1 MTGINDRNT
10 IDRGN
15 REHRRGRGSRNGAV
29 VLLAITALLVSA
41 CGSRLSGSSLAA
53 AESGGSGG
61 STGSGGASGSG
72 ASGSGTA
79 GTAGATGTA
88 GSAAKGT
95 SGSSGGTAGSAGTSS
110 GGGSSGGGS
119 TAGTA
124 APAGGNGGA
133 TDVGVTANSITVGNI
148 TSISGVA
155 PGLTQSA
162 QQATQAWAAYENSQG
177 GIYGRQIKVQTA
189 DDGNDS
195 GQNFAAVSQDCT
207 SDFAMV
213 GNASGFDGGGATAV
227 AKCGIPDMAAEVST
241 TSAGNVPQIF
251 GASPGNAHY
260 WPLGPANYLKSK
272 YPVAVKNAAMVYL
285 NIPAPADQA
294 SREMKAY
301 TSVGF
306 NYTYVVSATATQTSY
321 APIVLNMQNKKV
333 QYVTEYSDT
342 SSAARLLQA
351 MQQQNFTP
359 QVVDWFGE
367 EYTPDFINQT
377 QPGSNGDLL
386 LMATSAYEEAGSN
399 PGMQLYLQWLNRVA
413 PGAKHDIF
421 GIFAWSAGLAF
432 AQAAK
437 AAGPHLTRAGLLAQ
451 LAQIHN
457 WTGGGVQP
465 PSDIGNHV
473 PSACFSYFTMQGS
486 SFNRTYPAA
495 ANTSD
500 CTSGGLF
507 KS

>member
-1 MTGINDRNT
+1 MTGIHDRDT
-10 IDRGN
+10 IDRGY
-15 REHRRGRGSRNGAV
+15 RGHRRGRGSRNGAV

-41 CGSRLSGSSLAA
+41 CGSRLSGRALTT
-53 AESGGSGG
+53 AEGAGGGG
-61 STGSGGASGSG
+61 STGSGGASGGG
-72 ASGSGTA
+72 ASGTGTA
-79 GTAGATGTA
+79 GSTGSA

-95 SGSSGGTAGSAGTSS
+95 SGLSGGTAGSAGTGSS
-110 GGGSSGGGS
+110 GGTPGGGS

-177 GIYGRQIKVQTA
+177 GIFGRQIKVQTA

-195 GQNFAAVSQDCT
+195 GQNFAAASQDCT

-213 GNASGFDGGGATAV
+213 GNASGFDDGGATAV

-272 YPVAVKNAAMVYL
+272 YPNAVKKAAMIYL

-294 SREMKAY
+294 TREMKAN

-306 NYTYVVSATATQTSY
+306 DYIYTVSATATQSSY
-321 APIVLNMQNKKV
+321 GPIVLAMQQKGV
-333 QYVTEYSDT
+333 QYVTEYS
-342 SSAARLLQA
+342 
-351 MQQQNFTP
+351 
-359 QVVDWFGE
+359 
-367 EYTPDFINQT
+367 PDFIKQT
-377 QPGSNGDLL
+377 QPGSNGDLV
-386 LMATSAYEEAGSN
+386 LMATAAYEEAGSN

-421 GIFAWSAGLAF
+421 GAFAWSAGLAF
-432 AQAAK
+432 AQAAR
-437 AAGPHLTRAGLLAQ
+437 AVGPHLTRAGLLAQ

-465 PSDIGNHV
+465 PEDLGNHV

-495 ANTSD
+495 ANTFD
-500 CTSGGLF
+500 CTGGLF
-507 KS
+507 KY

>member
-1 MTGINDRNT
+1 LTRA
-10 IDRGN
+10 
-15 REHRRGRGSRNGAV
+15 EGS
-29 VLLAITALLVSA
+29 
-41 CGSRLSGSSLAA
+41 
-53 AESGGSGG
+53 GSGG

-72 ASGSGTA
+72 ASG
-79 GTAGATGTA
+79 TGSA
-88 GSAAKGT
+88 GSAGSAGSTAGGT
-95 SGSSGGTAGSAGTSS
+95 SGSSGGTTGSAGTGPS
-110 GGGSSGGGS
+110 GGSPGGGS

-177 GIYGRQIKVQTA
+177 GIFGRQIKVQTA

-195 GQNFAAVSQDCT
+195 GQNFAAASQDCT

-213 GNASGFDGGGATAV
+213 GNASGFDDGGATAV

-251 GASPGNAHY
+251 GASPGNAHN
-260 WPLGPANYLKSK
+260 WPLGPAIYLKTK
-272 YPVAVKNAAMVYL
+272 YPNAVKKAAMIYL
-285 NIPAPADQA
+285 NVPATADQA
-294 SREMKAY
+294 TREMKAN

-306 NYTYVVSATATQTSY
+306 DYVYTVTATPTQSSY
-321 APIVLNMQNKKV
+321 GPVVLAMQQKGV
-333 QYVTEYSDT
+333 QYVTEYSDQ

-351 MQQQNFTP
+351 MQQQNFAP

-367 EYTPDFINQT
+367 EYSPDFIKQT
-377 QPGSNGDLL
+377 QPGSNGDLV
-386 LMATSAYEEAGSN
+386 LMATAAYEEAGSN

-421 GIFAWSAGLAF
+421 GAFAWSAGLAF
-432 AQAAK
+432 AQAAR
-437 AAGPHLTRAGLLAQ
+437 AVGPHLTRASLLAQ

-465 PSDIGNHV
+465 PEDLGNHV

-495 ANTSD
+495 ANTYD
-500 CTSGGLF
+500 CTGGLF
-507 KS
+507 KY

>member
-1 MTGINDRNT
+1 MTGIHDRDT
-10 IDRGN
+10 IDRGY
-15 REHRRGRGSRNGAV
+15 RGHRRGRGSRNGAV

-41 CGSRLSGSSLAA
+41 CGSRLSGRALTT
-53 AESGGSGG
+53 AEGAGGGG
-61 STGSGGASGSG
+61 STGSGGASGGG
-72 ASGSGTA
+72 ASGTGTA
-79 GTAGATGTA
+79 GSTGSA

-95 SGSSGGTAGSAGTSS
+95 SGLSGGTAGSAGTGSS
-110 GGGSSGGGS
+110 GGTPGGGS

-177 GIYGRQIKVQTA
+177 GIFGRQIKVQTA

-195 GQNFAAVSQDCT
+195 GQNFAAASQDCT

-213 GNASGFDGGGATAV
+213 GNASGFDDGGATAV

-241 TSAGNVPQIF
+241 TAAGNVPQIF
-251 GASPGNAHY
+251 GPGNAHY

-272 YPVAVKNAAMVYL
+272 YPNAVKKAAMIYL
-285 NIPAPADQA
+285 NVPATADEA
-294 SREMKAY
+294 TREMKAY
-301 TSVGF
+301 SSVGF
-306 NYTYVVSATATQTSY
+306 NYIYTVSATPTQSSY
-321 APIVLNMQNKKV
+321 GPVVLAMQQKGV
-333 QYVTEYSDT
+333 QYVTEYS
-342 SSAARLLQA
+342 
-351 MQQQNFTP
+351 
-359 QVVDWFGE
+359 
-367 EYTPDFINQT
+367 PDFIKQT
-377 QPGSNGDLL
+377 QPGSNGDLV
-386 LMATSAYEEAGSN
+386 LMATAAYEEAGSN
-399 PGMQLYLQWLNRVA
+399 LGMQLYLQWLSRVA

-421 GIFAWSAGLAF
+421 GAFAWSAGLAF
-432 AQAAK
+432 AQAAR
-437 AAGPHLTRAGLLAQ
+437 AVGPHLTRAGLLAQ

-465 PSDIGNHV
+465 PEDLGNHV

-495 ANTSD
+495 ANTFD
-500 CTSGGLF
+500 CTGGLYRF
-507 KS
+507 

>member
-1 MTGINDRNT
+1 MTGIHDRNT

-41 CGSRLSGSSLAA
+41 CGSRLSGSALTA
-53 AESGGSGG
+53 AEGAGGGG

-72 ASGSGTA
+72 ASGTGTA
-79 GTAGATGTA
+79 GSAGSG

-95 SGSSGGTAGSAGTSS
+95 SGLSGGTAGSAGTSS
-110 GGGSSGGGS
+110 SGGSSGGGS

-177 GIYGRQIKVQTA
+177 GIFGRQIKVQTA

-195 GQNFAAVSQDCT
+195 GQNFAAASQDCT

-213 GNASGFDGGGATAV
+213 GNASGFDDGGATAV

-272 YPVAVKNAAMVYL
+272 YPNAVKKAAMIYL

-294 SREMKAY
+294 TREMKAN

-306 NYTYVVSATATQTSY
+306 DYIYTVSATATQSSY
-321 APIVLNMQNKKV
+321 GPIVLAMQQKGV
-333 QYVTEYSDT
+333 QYVTEYSDQ

-351 MQQQNFTP
+351 MQQQNFAP

-367 EYTPDFINQT
+367 EYSPDFIKQT
-377 QPGSNGDLL
+377 QPGSNGDLV
-386 LMATSAYEEAGSN
+386 LMATAAYEEAGSN

-421 GIFAWSAGLAF
+421 GAFAWSAGLAF
-432 AQAAK
+432 AQAAR
-437 AAGPHLTRAGLLAQ
+437 AVGPHLTRAGLLAQ

-465 PSDIGNHV
+465 PEDLGNHV

-495 ANTSD
+495 ANTFD
-500 CTSGGLF
+500 CTGGLF
-507 KS
+507 KY

>member
-1 MTGINDRNT
+1 MTGIHDRRNIDREDRN
-10 IDRGN
+10 N
-15 REHRRGRGSRNGAV
+15 RKGTKRRNGAV
-29 VLLAITALLVSA
+29 ALLVITALLVSA
-41 CGSRLSGSSLAA
+41 CGSRLSGSALAA
-53 AESGGSGG
+53 AKGGGNGG
-61 STGSGGASGSG
+61 AAGASGTSD
-72 ASGSGTA
+72 SGSSGS

-88 GSAAKGT
+88 GSTAKGT
-95 SGSSGGTAGSAGTSS
+95 GGLSGGTAGSAGTSS
-110 GGGSSGGGS
+110 SGGSPSGGAA
-119 TAGTA
+119 TGTTL
-124 APAGGNGGA
+124 PAGGNGGA
-133 TDVGVTANSITVGNI
+133 TAVGVTGTTITVGNI

-177 GIYGRQIKVQTA
+177 GINGRQIKVQTF

-195 GQNFAAVSQDCT
+195 GQDYADASQACA

-213 GNASGFDGGGATAV
+213 GNASGFDDGGATAV
-227 AKCGIPDMAAEVST
+227 AKCGIPEVAAEVST
-241 TSAGNVPQIF
+241 TTAGNVPQIF

-260 WPLGPANYLKSK
+260 WSLGPANYLKAK
-272 YPVAVKNAAMVYL
+272 YPSAVTKAAMIYL
-285 NIPAPADQA
+285 NVPATADQA
-294 SREMKAY
+294 PREMKAY

-306 NYTYVVSATATQTSY
+306 NYIYTVSATPTQSSY
-321 APIVLNMQNKKV
+321 GPIVLAMQQKGVK
-333 QYVTEYSDT
+333 YVTEYSDQ

-367 EYTPDFINQT
+367 EYSPDFINQT
-377 QPGSNGDLL
+377 QPASNGDLV
-386 LMATSAYEEAGSN
+386 LMATAAYEEAGSN

-421 GIFAWSAGLAF
+421 GAFAWSAGLAF

-437 AAGPHLTRAGLLAQ
+437 AAGPHLTRARLLAQ

-465 PSDIGNHV
+465 PADLGNHV

-495 ANTSD
+495 ANTFD
-500 CTSGGLF
+500 CTGGLA
-507 KS
+507 KY

>member
-162 QQATQAWAAYENSQG
+162 QQATQAWAAYEKQPGRHLRPPDQG
-177 GIYGRQIKVQTA
+177 A
-189 DDGNDS
+189 DRRRR
-195 GQNFAAVSQDCT
+195 
-207 SDFAMV
+207 
-213 GNASGFDGGGATAV
+213 
-227 AKCGIPDMAAEVST
+227 ER
-241 TSAGNVPQIF
+241 
-251 GASPGNAHY
+251 
-260 WPLGPANYLKSK
+260 LGPEFRRSLPGLHQRFRHGGK
-272 YPVAVKNAAMVYL
+272 
-285 NIPAPADQA
+285 
-294 SREMKAY
+294 
-301 TSVGF
+301 
-306 NYTYVVSATATQTSY
+306 
-321 APIVLNMQNKKV
+321 
-333 QYVTEYSDT
+333 
-342 SSAARLLQA
+342 RL
-351 MQQQNFTP
+351 
-359 QVVDWFGE
+359 
-367 EYTPDFINQT
+367 
-377 QPGSNGDLL
+377 
-386 LMATSAYEEAGSN
+386 
-399 PGMQLYLQWLNRVA
+399 
-413 PGAKHDIF
+413 
-421 GIFAWSAGLAF
+421 GL
-432 AQAAK
+432 
-437 AAGPHLTRAGLLAQ
+437 
-451 LAQIHN
+451 
-457 WTGGGVQP
+457 
-465 PSDIGNHV
+465 
-473 PSACFSYFTMQGS
+473 
-486 SFNRTYPAA
+486 
-495 ANTSD
+495 
-500 CTSGGLF
+500 
-507 KS
+507 